1 MNSINLLDHQKL
13 TLDWMISRS
22 FSNENGGIIH
32 LEMGLGKTLL
42 ALYFSYLKLQ
52 SNPEGKILVVVPKIL
67 VEEWKRCYEKFFPK
81 NSINIL
87 FASTKKNLP
96 STFDFSILITT
107 YNVLISLNK
116 DEEHY
121 QKYISPNVVSYNGKN
136 KYIKLPKLNS
146 SDSNSSENF
155 SEISLYDI
163 VWDIIIADESQN
175 FANSKTKLFEYVISL
190 KGRSKWCLS
199 GTPIKN
205 YNTDIWSQLRF
216 CGFDTI
222 KTAKDWSLRCDDDLL
237 KEEYMKYIFTLK
249 YQDTNITL
257 PLKNEHLVI
266 TKFDDEYTKNYLAIL
281 GETKKAINDY
291 EIGDISYVNV
301 LAKFTKLRFA
311 TLYNSRSENTPP
323 KIKEI
328 LKILDNDRSREQAII
343 FCSSAKFL
351 FTIKKY
357 LGENGYSA
365 EIICGE
371 TEMDKRNKFV
381 EDYKKSKIQVLLLT
395 YKVGGEG
402 LNLTNGTK
410 CIFCDQWW
418 NPSVQQQAL
427 ARIWRIGQSSDVDI
441 YHLLAVYNDDSIMT
455 FPPESPPFPM
465 GKVKKSIDFKVME
478 VAKKKNKMASEM
490 LTKNE
495 KLDMD
500 TLKFFI
506 S

>member
-1 MNSINLLDHQKL
+1 MENINLLDHQKL

-42 ALYFSYLKLQ
+42 SLYYCYLFLQ
-52 SNPEGKILVVVPKIL
+52 NNMKGKILVVVPKIL
-67 VEEWKRCYEKFFPK
+67 VEEWKRCYEKFFPE

-87 FASTKKNLP
+87 FAPTKKFLP
-96 STFDFSILITT
+96 STTDFSIIVTT

-121 QKYISPNVVSYNGKN
+121 QKYIFPNIVSYNGKN

-146 SDSNSSENF
+146 TENF
-155 SEISLYDI
+155 GDSLYSI
-163 VWDIIIADESQN
+163 VFDIIIADESQN
-175 FANSKTKLFEYVISL
+175 FANSKTQLFEYVISL
-190 KGRSKWCLS
+190 KGKSKWCLS

-222 KTAKDWSLRCDDDLL
+222 KTAKDWALRCDDDLL

-257 PLKNEHLVI
+257 PLKNEHLVMV
-266 TKFDDEYTKNYLAIL
+266 KFDDEYTKNYLSIL
-281 GETKKAINDY
+281 GETKKAIDDY
-291 EIGDISYVNV
+291 EVGDISYVNV

-328 LKILDNDRSREQAII
+328 LKILNQKSQSVI
-343 FCSSAKFL
+343 FCSSAKF
-351 FTIKKY
+351 FSTIKKY
-357 LGENGYSA
+357 LGENGYSS

-381 EDYKKSKIQVLLLT
+381 EDYKKGKIQVLLLT

-402 LNLTNGTK
+402 LNLTSGVI

-418 NPSVQQQAL
+418 NPSVQKQAL
-427 ARIWRIGQSSDVDI
+427 ARIWRIGQTEKVDI
-441 YHLLAVYNDDSIMT
+441 YHLLAVYQDENIM
-455 FPPESPPFPM
+455 
-465 GKVKKSIDFKVME
+465 KKSIDFKVME
-478 VAKKKNKMASEM
+478 IAKRKNKMASDM

>member
-1 MNSINLLDHQKL
+1 MNLKIDLLDHQKL
-13 TLDWMISRS
+13 TLDWMVSRNS
-22 FSNENGGIIH
+22 GIIH

-42 ALYFSYLKLQ
+42 SLYYCYLFLVN
-52 SNPEGKILVVVPKIL
+52 NPLGKILVVVPKIL

-81 NSINIL
+81 DSINIL
-87 FASTKKNLP
+87 FAPTKKILP

-146 SDSNSSENF
+146 LENTQSF
-155 SEISLYDI
+155 SLYEV

-222 KTAKDWSLRCDDDLL
+222 KTAKDWSLRCDDDSL

-257 PLKNEHLVI
+257 PLKNEHLVVV
-266 TKFDDEYTKNYLAIL
+266 KFSDDYTKNYLAIL
-281 GETKKAINDY
+281 GETKKAIDDY

-328 LKILDNDRSREQAII
+328 LKIINHNSQAVI

-351 FTIKKY
+351 STIKKY
-357 LGENGYSA
+357 LNENEYSS

-371 TEMDKRNKFV
+371 TDMDKRNRYV
-381 EDYKKSKIQVLLLT
+381 EEYKEGKIQVLLLT

-418 NPSVQQQAL
+418 NPSVQKQAL

-441 YHLLAVYNDDSIMT
+441 YHLLAVYQD
-455 FPPESPPFPM
+455 ESNI
-465 GKVKKSIDFKVME
+465 KKSIDFKVME
-478 VAKKKNKMASEM
+478 IAKRKNKMASEM